1 MSASWVRLYTVY
13 GPLSTH
19 HSSLLFAFRE
29 DLCYNVP
36 STTYDSGKE
45 AGLKVTTERQE
56 HCIVQLTISVDEEK
70 ETEYLRRSARAL
82 SREYRIRGFRP
93 GKAPYDVIV
102 QRLGIETVHA
112 EALER
117 FGDEVFEQGLE
128 ESELEPVGQAS
139 LRDVTWDPTMTLHV
153 EVPVKPEVS
162 LDGYRDIRV
171 TWGVPE
177 VAEEQV
183 NEELLKL
190 QQEQSEWRP
199 DDRPAE
205 MGDQVVLDIVGTVED
220 EIVLENSNREL
231 VLDPDSPYP
240 VPGFAEAI
248 TGMQPG
254 ETQEFDLTYP
264 EDHYNA
270 EIAGQVGHFK
280 VTLDEIRVEVLP
292 ELDDEFAI
300 LVGDYESLDDLK
312 ASIRGKLEEE
322 ARERAENEYQEQVWE
337 ALLDTAQVDYPM
349 VMVDREI
356 ESMRTELEQRLQQQG
371 MDFQSYLSLSNQT
384 PEAWA
389 AQARPQAEERLRRGL
404 LLAEVIEE
412 EELTVEP
419 EEVEA
424 EIEEML
430 EPLGE
435 RGEQLR
441 EMFES
446 PSGRMTVTE
455 RLLTRKAVERLKAIA
470 RGEEPLKGNPP
481 SEAAEEAV
489 VEEAAAAEAEAEGT
503 AAEETAAA
511 QIEAEV
517 EPQAGDETSEEPGTE
532 SSVEEL
538 AEESVEESAEED
550 TETKDAV
557 ETPEQGA

>member
-1 MSASWVRLYTVY
+1 M
-13 GPLSTH
+13 
-19 HSSLLFAFRE
+19 
-29 DLCYNVP
+29 
-36 STTYDSGKE
+36 
-45 AGLKVTTERQE
+45 KVTTERQE
-56 HCIVQLTISVDEEK
+56 HCIIHLTISVDEEK
-70 ETEYLRRSARAL
+70 ETEYLRRSARTL

-102 QRLGIETVHA
+102 QRLGLETVRA

-128 ESELEPVGQAS
+128 ESGLEPVGQAS
-139 LRDVTWDPTMTLHV
+139 LQDVTWDPTMTLHL
-153 EVPVKPEVS
+153 EVPVKPEVV

-177 VAEEQV
+177 VTEEQV

-205 MGDQVVLDIVGTVED
+205 MGDQVVVDIVGTVDD

-248 TGMQPG
+248 AGMQPG
-254 ETQEFDLTYP
+254 ETREFDLTYP

-312 ASIRGKLEEE
+312 ASIRDKLEEE
-322 ARERAENEYQEQVWE
+322 ARERAEGEYQEQVWE
-337 ALLDTAQVDYPM
+337 ALLETAQVDYPL
-349 VMVDREI
+349 VMVEREI
-356 ESMRTELEQRLQQQG
+356 ESLRVEFEQRLQQQG
-371 MDFQSYLSLSNQT
+371 MDFQSYLSLSNTTQ
-384 PEAWA
+384 EAWDA
-389 AQARPQAEERLRRGL
+389 EARPQAEERLKRGL
-404 LLAEVIEE
+404 LLAEVIEQ

-419 EEVEA
+419 EEIEA

-441 EMFES
+441 EMFNS
-446 PSGRMTVTE
+446 PSGKMTITE
-455 RLLTRKAVERLKAIA
+455 RLLSRKAVERLKAIA
-470 RGEEPLKGNPP
+470 RGEEPPKGNPP
-481 SEAAEEAV
+481 SEAVEEASV
-489 VEEAAAAEAEAEGT
+489 EEEAAAEEAASEE
-503 AAEETAAA
+503 AAEETAIAEVEAEGAA
-511 QIEAEV
+511 PEQVVTEETKAEEAMAEVEQEAAGEVSEDQEEATTEAEV
-517 EPQAGDETSEEPGTE
+517 
-532 SSVEEL
+532 
-538 AEESVEESAEED
+538 AEETTEAHKD
-550 TETKDAV
+550 TETKDVV
-557 ETPEQGA
+557 EAPEQGA

>member
-1 MSASWVRLYTVY
+1 V
-13 GPLSTH
+13 
-19 HSSLLFAFRE
+19 
-29 DLCYNVP
+29 
-36 STTYDSGKE
+36 
-45 AGLKVTTERQE
+45 LKVTTERQE

-70 ETEYLRRSARAL
+70 ETEYLRRAARSL

-102 QRLGIETVHA
+102 QRLGIETVRA
-112 EALER
+112 EVLDR

-128 ESELEPVGQAS
+128 ESGLEPVGQAS
-139 LRDVTWDPTMTLHV
+139 LQNVTWDPMTLHV
-153 EVPVKPEVS
+153 EVPVKPEVV

-177 VAEEQV
+177 VTEEQV

-199 DDRPAE
+199 DNRPAE
-205 MGDQVVLDIVGTVED
+205 MGDQVVLDIVGTVEG

-248 TGMQPG
+248 AGMRPG
-254 ETQEFDLTYP
+254 ETKEFDLTYP
-264 EDHYNA
+264 EDHYNT

-300 LVGDYESLDDLK
+300 LVGDYESLEDLK
-312 ASIRGKLEEE
+312 ASIREKLEEE
-322 ARERAENEYQEQVWE
+322 AGERAENEYQEQVWE
-337 ALLDTAQVDYPM
+337 ALVDAAQVDYPL
-349 VMVDREI
+349 VMVEREI
-356 ESMRTELEQRLQQQG
+356 ESMKLEVEQRLQQQG

-389 AQARPQAEERLRRGL
+389 AEVRPQAEERLKRGL
-404 LLAEVIEE
+404 LLAEVIEQ

-419 EEVEA
+419 SEIDA
-424 EIEEML
+424 RIEEML

-441 EMFES
+441 EMFSS
-446 PSGRMTVTE
+446 PNGRMTITE
-455 RLLTRKAVERLKAIA
+455 QLLSRKAVERLKAIA
-470 RGEEPLKGNPP
+470 RGENPPKGNPP
-481 SEAAEEAV
+481 SEATEEVAAEEAV
-489 VEEAAAAEAEAEGT
+489 AEEAAAEAAEAEAE
-503 AAEETAAA
+503 
-511 QIEAEV
+511 QEV
-517 EPQAGDETSEEPGTE
+517 EGETPEGEQVATAEAGASPEASEELPA
-532 SSVEEL
+532 EEL
-538 AEESVEESAEED
+538 AEAPTEELVGGEEA
-550 TETKDAV
+550 TETSDDTV

>member
-1 MSASWVRLYTVY
+1 
-13 GPLSTH
+13 
-19 HSSLLFAFRE
+19 
-29 DLCYNVP
+29 
-36 STTYDSGKE
+36 
-45 AGLKVTTERQE
+45 LKVTTERQE

-93 GKAPYDVIV
+93 GKAPYDVVV
-102 QRLGIETVHA
+102 QRLGLETVHA
-112 EALER
+112 EALDR

-128 ESELEPVGQAS
+128 ESGLEPVAQAS
-139 LRDVTWDPTMTLHV
+139 LQDVTWDPTMTLHV
-153 EVPVKPEVS
+153 EVPVKPEVV

-177 VAEEQV
+177 VTEEQV

-205 MGDQVVLDIVGTVED
+205 MGDQVVLDIVGTVEG

-248 TGMQPG
+248 AGMQPG
-254 ETQEFDLTYP
+254 ETKEFDLTYP
-264 EDHYNA
+264 EDHYNT

-280 VTLDEIRVEVLP
+280 DTLDEIRVEVLP

-322 ARERAENEYQEQVWE
+322 ARERAEDEYQEQVWE
-337 ALLDTAQVDYPM
+337 ALLDTAQVDYPLAM
-349 VMVDREI
+349 VEREI
-356 ESMRTELEQRLQQQG
+356 ESMRIEFEQRLQQQG
-371 MDFQSYLSLSNQT
+371 MDFQSYLSLSNT
-384 PEAWA
+384 TAEAWA
-389 AQARPQAEERLRRGL
+389 AEMRPQAEERLRRGL
-404 LLAEVIEE
+404 LLAEVIEQ
-412 EELTVEP
+412 EELAVEP
-419 EEVEA
+419 GEVEA

-430 EPLGE
+430 KPLGE

-446 PSGRMTVTE
+446 PSGKMTITE
-455 RLLTRKAVERLKAIA
+455 RLLSRKAVERLKAIA
-470 RGEEPLKGNPP
+470 RGEEPPKGNPP
-481 SEAAEEAV
+481 SEAAEEAAAEEAVAEEAV
-489 VEEAAAAEAEAEGT
+489 VEGATTAEVEAEGT
-503 AAEETAAA
+503 AAEEAATAE
-511 QIEAEV
+511 IETEAE
-517 EPQAGDETSEEPGTE
+517 PQISDGAPEVPEAEEP
-532 SSVEEL
+532 
-538 AEESVEESAEED
+538 AEETAEADED
-550 TETKDAV
+550 TETEDAV

>member
-1 MSASWVRLYTVY
+1 M
-13 GPLSTH
+13 
-19 HSSLLFAFRE
+19 
-29 DLCYNVP
+29 
-36 STTYDSGKE
+36 
-45 AGLKVTTERQE
+45 KVTTERQE
-56 HCIVQLTISVDEEK
+56 HCIVHLTISVDEEK
-70 ETEYLRRSARAL
+70 ETEYLRRSARTL

-102 QRLGIETVHA
+102 QRLGLETVRA

-128 ESELEPVGQAS
+128 ESGLEPVGQAS
-139 LRDVTWDPTMTLHV
+139 LQDVTWDPTMTLHV
-153 EVPVKPEVS
+153 EVPVKPEVV

-177 VAEEQV
+177 VTEEQV

-248 TGMQPG
+248 AGMQPG
-254 ETQEFDLTYP
+254 ETREFDFTYP

-300 LVGDYESLDDLK
+300 LVGDYESLDELK
-312 ASIRGKLEEE
+312 ASIREKLEEE

-337 ALLDTAQVDYPM
+337 ALIETAQVDYPL
-349 VMVDREI
+349 VMVEREI
-356 ESMRTELEQRLQQQG
+356 ESMRVEFEQRLQQQG
-371 MDFQSYLSLSNQT
+371 MDFQSYLSLSNTTQ
-384 PEAWA
+384 EAWDA
-389 AQARPQAEERLRRGL
+389 EARPQAEERLKRGL
-404 LLAEVIEE
+404 LLAEVIEQ

-419 EEVEA
+419 EEIEA
-424 EIEEML
+424 EIEQML

-441 EMFES
+441 EMFNS
-446 PSGRMTVTE
+446 PSGKMTITE
-455 RLLTRKAVERLKAIA
+455 RLLSRKAVERLEAIA
-470 RGEEPLKGNPP
+470 RGEDPSKGNPP
-481 SEAAEEAV
+481 SEAAEEAS
-489 VEEAAAAEAEAEGT
+489 VEEAAAEEAAAEEAAAEEAAVEETATAEVEAEGAAPEKAAT
-503 AAEETAAA
+503 AEVETEAEPQTGGQTSEGPEAEEPAKESAEETA
-511 QIEAEV
+511 EA
-517 EPQAGDETSEEPGTE
+517 DEG
-532 SSVEEL
+532 
-538 AEESVEESAEED
+538 